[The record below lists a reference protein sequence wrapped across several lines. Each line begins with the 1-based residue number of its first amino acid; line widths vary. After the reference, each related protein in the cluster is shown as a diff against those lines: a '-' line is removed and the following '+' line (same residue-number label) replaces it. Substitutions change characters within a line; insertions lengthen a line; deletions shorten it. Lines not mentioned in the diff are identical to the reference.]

1 MDAAAPLTAQA
12 SAPARPP
19 WSRVGGGLARLVLSR
34 GFAIGAAVLAV
45 VVGVGSFFLITGE
58 APIQQGAIVTL
69 VYLNLAAVL
78 LLGAVVAVR
87 VVRVWAER
95 RRGSAGAKLH
105 TRLVLL
111 FGGIAVAPTI
121 AVAILSGV
129 LFNTGIQSWFSEPV
143 RLALDESLAASRA
156 YLEEH
161 QNAIRA
167 DALGMAGDINRA
179 TPLIVQN
186 RNVFERIVQTQTV
199 LRGLTEAAIFDAT
212 SNEVIALGGLASAAM
227 PEEIPAWARIF
238 AAAGNVAV
246 VAGDQDRV
254 RAVVK
259 LDGGPGLF
267 LLIGRPVDPTVIGHM
282 VRTEATVGEYRR
294 LETRLQT
301 LQITLAGV
309 FGVVALLIL
318 AAAVLLG
325 LMFAGAIA
333 RPVSALIFA
342 AERVR
347 AGDMSARVPDAKAD
361 DEIGSLTRAFNRMIG
376 QVEASRGELME
387 AYRQLDE
394 RRRFTETVLAGVS
407 AGVIGLDAQGRIE
420 LANRSAATLLD
431 TDLSRAAGRP
441 LAVVVAEFAEL
452 VGAALAAPDR
462 PVTREI
468 AFGPP
473 GRRRTFIA
481 RIAAEAEE
489 ERPARIWGGF
499 VLTFDDVTELVSA
512 QRKAA
517 WADVARR
524 IAHEIKNPLTPI
536 QLSAERLK
544 RKYLREITS
553 DPETFV
559 ACTDT
564 IVRQVG
570 DIGRMVDEFSAFA
583 RMPQPQIAPADLAEV
598 VRQAVF
604 LQRQAHG
611 RLGFTTRG
619 ADSALVVPCDPRL
632 IGQALT
638 NLLQNAADS
647 VTARMAANGA
657 PGHVWVALE
666 RQDGMAAIVV
676 EDDGEGLPSEGR
688 ERLTEPYETRK
699 PKGTGL
705 GLAIVKKVMEDHGGR
720 LQLADRA
727 GLPGARVS
735 LLLPEAAAA
744 DKPDETKPPLLE
756 RRS

>member
-1 MDAAAPLTAQA
+1 MDAAAPLNTMPPRPVWARAGTAA
-12 SAPARPP
+12 SR
-19 WSRVGGGLARLVLSR
+19 WVLSR
-34 GFAIGAAVLAV
+34 GFAVAAAVLAV
-45 VVGVGSFFLITGE
+45 GIGVSSFFLITGD
-58 APIQQGAIVTL
+58 APIGQTGVVIL
-69 VYLNLAAVL
+69 VYLNLATVL

-143 RLALDESLAASRA
+143 RLALNESLAASRA

-186 RNVFERIVQTQTV
+186 RAVFERIVQTQTV
-199 LRGLTEAAIFDAT
+199 LRGLTEAAVYDAA
-212 SNEVIALGGLASAAM
+212 SNEILALGGLGTTAM
-227 PEEIPAWARIF
+227 PEEIPGWARIF
-238 AAAGNVAV
+238 AAGGNVAV
-246 VAGDQDRV
+246 IAGDQDRV

-259 LDGGPGLF
+259 LDAGAALF
-267 LLIGRPVDPTVIGHM
+267 LMIGRPVDPTVIGHM

-294 LETRLQT
+294 LEAQLSR
-301 LQITLAGV
+301 LQITLAVV

-394 RRRFTETVLAGVS
+394 RRRFTETVLSGVS
-407 AGVIGLDAQGRIE
+407 AGVIGLDEHGRIE
-420 LANRSAATLLD
+420 LANRSAALLLD
-431 TDLSRAAGRP
+431 ADLSRATGRP
-441 LAVVVAEFAEL
+441 LAMVVPDFGEL
-452 VGAALAAPDR
+452 VAAALAAPDR

-468 AFGPP
+468 AYGPP
-473 GRRRTFIA
+473 AARRTFIG
-481 RIAAEAEE
+481 RIAAEGEAGQ
-489 ERPARIWGGF
+489 PARNWGGF

-553 DPETFV
+553 DPETFT

-583 RMPQPQIAPADLAEV
+583 RMPQPQIVSSDVAEV

-604 LQRQAHG
+604 LHRHAIAG
-611 RLGFTTRG
+611 ITYVTEG
-619 ADSALVVPCDPRL
+619 AEQPVMAPCDPRL
-632 IGQALT
+632 LGQALT

-647 VTARMAANGA
+647 VSARMARDGGQGSIRVCLA
-657 PGHVWVALE
+657 
-666 RQDGMAAIVV
+666 RQDGSIAIAV
-676 EDDGEGLPSEGR
+676 EDDGEGLPQDGR

-699 PKGTGL
+699 AKGTGL

-720 LQLADRA
+720 LVLADRQD
-727 GLPGARVS
+727 GQGARVT
-735 LLLPEAAAA
+735 LLLPEAAAT
-744 DKPDETKPPLLE
+744 DKPADAKPAA
-756 RRS
+756 